1 MQVYVLSAVPP
12 KSSRLLQKYGLLS
25 GVETIKHPE
34 VLKVARPDAKQRKA
48 FVKKVEEVI
57 ASDRP
62 YSVMGPSVFFTPPDP
77 DKITDKH
84 FIKQWDLQTIRID
97 LSRLMEDYPET
108 VVWGAELLPY
118 DYAWRKMSDEEFE
131 DAIADLGFSSWEE
144 YADERS
150 RPLTLDEVY
159 DFTQADPVELWEHY
173 HKSDVGKKYAS
184 NVPHAFIITPMGYI
198 PYEYIEYVNGN
209 RTNPREHVVF
219 HGSPNLFSKFKPRP
233 HYLTNNE
240 PVVFATPMREIALAS
255 LQPWTDD
262 DFEQGVVDEDPP
274 FMIEMYPN
282 AFEDVYSG
290 KQGYLYTLAPDSFY
304 STDQLT
310 RFEKVSD
317 TAPKVLDVE
326 LVENV
331 LEALY
336 ASDMQM
342 IPYEQGSAFRS
353 NDYRMRE
360 NPEPLDCH
368 KYARQIFA
376 HLYRA
381 RLMHPHLFT
390 HVEIITKPFYFVH
403 FTNYEEDI
411 ALEGFYGRSD
421 ELIDT
426 KRTFGELV
434 RDGHIFAFRLNADSL
449 RGSLQELQEMFDA
462 AEDETR
468 HIFDWSPIGMYGIGI
483 VISKAEMGVDMF
495 HPGDQEMQTIIPIA
509 CIDESEMLVV
519 SDFFEQYG
527 LEEAF

>member
-1 MQVYVLSAVPP
+1 LRCRAYGGILDCIHILESSRGVSMRVPDPPKDSVYVLSAVPP

-25 GVETIKHPE
+25 GVETIKHPS
-34 VLKVARPDAKQRKA
+34 VLKAARPDAKQRKA

-77 DKITDKH
+77 DKITAKH

-97 LSRLMEDYPET
+97 LSRLVEDHPET

-118 DYAWRKMSDEEFE
+118 AYAWRKMSDEEFDE
-131 DAIADLGFSSWEE
+131 EIAELGFSSWEE
-144 YADERS
+144 YRDARS

-173 HKSDVGKKYAS
+173 HKSDIGKKYAS

-198 PYEYIEYVNGN
+198 PYEYIEYV
-209 RTNPREHVVF
+209 
-219 HGSPNLFSKFKPRP
+219 
-233 HYLTNNE
+233 
-240 PVVFATPMREIALAS
+240 
-255 LQPWTDD
+255 D
-262 DFEQGVVDEDPP
+262 
-274 FMIEMYPN
+274 N
-282 AFEDVYSG
+282 A
-290 KQGYLYTLAPDSFY
+290 
-304 STDQLT
+304 
-310 RFEKVSD
+310 
-317 TAPKVLDVE
+317 
-326 LVENV
+326 
-331 LEALY
+331 
-336 ASDMQM
+336 
-342 IPYEQGSAFRS
+342 RS
-353 NDYRMRE
+353 N
-360 NPEPLDCH
+360 PLPLDCH
-368 KYARQIFA
+368 KYAHQIFA

-381 RLMHPHLFT
+381 RLANPHLFT

-403 FTNYEEDI
+403 FTNYEEII

-434 RDGHIFAFRLNADSL
+434 RDGHVFAFRLNANSL

-462 AEDETR
+462 AEDETQ
-468 HIFDWSPIGMYGIGI
+468 HIFDWSPIGMYGIGL

-495 HPGDQEMQTIIPIA
+495 HPGDQEIQTIIPIA